1 MDKIKY
7 ELVKKPKNL
16 VSQLPSG
23 NINEISETI
32 NYKSNKIMN
41 YSEFYKILRNFKK
54 EKETKSYNDCSI
66 CLDCVS
72 GKIRS
77 KCDVCSAEFHGRCI
91 KKWFK
96 KEPTCPNCRV
106 VIQKKKYFKEK
117 EKYLREL

>member
-1 MDKIKY
+1 
-7 ELVKKPKNL
+7 
-16 VSQLPSG
+16 
-23 NINEISETI
+23 
-32 NYKSNKIMN
+32 MN

-66 CLDCVS
+66 CLDYVS

-77 KCDVCSAEFHGRCI
+77 KCYVCSAEFHGRCI

-106 VIQKKKYFKEK
+106 VIQKKEILQRKRKIFKRIMKY
-117 EKYLREL
+117 